1 MPIITLKETVTKKIE
16 IPINTLYKLI
26 DAMGE
31 DERNKLL
38 KRLKIKPV
46 KLSPFK
52 KDKIDSILSDFR
64 AADLYEDQFLK
75 DLEDGLKKASV
86 CK

>member
-1 MPIITLKETVTKKIE
+1 MPTITLKETVTKKIE

-26 DAMGE
+26 DAMDE

-38 KRLKIKPV
+38 KRLKTKPV

-86 CK
+86 YR